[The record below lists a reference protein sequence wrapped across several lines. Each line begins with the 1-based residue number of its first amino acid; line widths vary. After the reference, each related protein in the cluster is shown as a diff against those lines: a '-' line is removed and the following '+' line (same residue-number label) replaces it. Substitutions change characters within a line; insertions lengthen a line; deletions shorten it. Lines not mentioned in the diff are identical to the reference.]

1 MKHHQLAQW
10 SISVQLIIDDEKQ
23 ASNVVTTYTNLRYL
37 FYIPVMNYII
47 YSGLLIEHI
56 KFYTF

>member
-1 MKHHQLAQW
+1 MKHNQLAQW

-23 ASNVVTTYTNLRYL
+23 ASNVVTTYTNLCYL
-37 FYIPVMNYII
+37 LYTPVMNYII

-56 KFYTF
+56 